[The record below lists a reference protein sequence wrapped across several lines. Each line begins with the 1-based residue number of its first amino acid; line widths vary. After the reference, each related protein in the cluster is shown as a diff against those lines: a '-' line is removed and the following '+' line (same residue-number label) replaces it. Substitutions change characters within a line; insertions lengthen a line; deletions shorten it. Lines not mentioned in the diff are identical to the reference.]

1 MESVRR
7 HVPRN
12 HARLAIIWEA
22 PCLGGCRCTNAS
34 LGGFMVAW
42 FLAGPPRRARWV
54 LLARAFRTLVFHYG
68 REGGAY
74 AEESCSDGLAR
85 HPAGTA
91 KTLGRRW
98 WCTLNRHL
106 VRSRFSETVSIS
118 PPVRM
123 KYTCGY
129 VENLFHETS
138 RNFWKKKINFEDFQK
153 NIMLPLLLSFFRGTE
168 SRKILQV
175 FFFLKHQVISE
186 LSFIR
191 IEFRKS
197 SPVKNDNTMIS
208 YVTDIYKYFIQRAS
222 PAWRNI

>member
-1 MESVRR
+1 MRDSWQVLHEG
-7 HVPRN
+7 
-12 HARLAIIWEA
+12 L
-22 PCLGGCRCTNAS
+22 
-34 LGGFMVAW
+34 
-42 FLAGPPRRARWV
+42 

-91 KTLGRRW
+91 KILGRRW

-106 VRSRFSETVSIS
+106 VRSRFSETVSIP

-123 KYTCGY
+123 KYTRGY

-153 NIMLPLLLSFFRGTE
+153 NIMLPLLLSFF
-168 SRKILQV
+168 SRNRISKNTPSFL
-175 FFFLKHQVISE
+175 FFKT
-186 LSFIR
+186 
-191 IEFRKS
+191 S
-197 SPVKNDNTMIS
+197 SNK
-208 YVTDIYKYFIQRAS
+208 
-222 PAWRNI
+222 